1 MLKTVVGFMTLVGL
15 LFLIGYATSGA
26 PSDPNLTDLGLT
38 ASAVRAQNGAW
49 LMQFELRYT
58 GEAPLWRL
66 TNGPSPGRVPRELL
80 IEAFQLNP
88 AGTRLARPESRT
100 RDLPR
105 ASLTLNPGDTVSG
118 QVNLS
123 ARLPELAAA
132 IQESDVVLFWSHQI
146 RSADSQVLP
155 RLNGGVVIPKQN

>member
-1 MLKTVVGFMTLVGL
+1 MLKTVVGLMTLVGL

-38 ASAVRAQNGAW
+38 ASAVRAQNGGW

-58 GEAPLWRL
+58 GEAPLAVDERSLPWK
-66 TNGPSPGRVPRELL
+66 SPRELL

-132 IQESDVVLFWSHQI
+132 IQESDVVLFWSHQM

>member
-1 MLKTVVGFMTLVGL
+1 MLKAVLGFSTLVL
-15 LFLIGYATSGA
+15 LLCLIGYATSGA
-26 PSDPNLTDLGLT
+26 PSDPSQSDLDLT
-38 ASAVRAQNGAW
+38 ASPIRQANGAW
-49 LMQFELRYT
+49 LLQFELRFT
-58 GEAPLWRL
+58 GDAPLVVDERSLPWK
-66 TNGPSPGRVPRELL
+66 SSRELL

-88 AGTRLARPESRT
+88 AGTRLAHPESRT
-100 RDLPR
+100 RDLPH

-132 IQESDVVLFWSHQI
+132 IRESDVVLFWSHQM
-146 RSADSQVLP
+146 RSGDSQTLP

>member
-1 MLKTVVGFMTLVGL
+1 MLKTVLGFTTLIL
-15 LFLIGYATSGA
+15 LLCLIGYATSGA
-26 PSDPNLTDLGLT
+26 PSDPSQSDLGLT
-38 ASAVRAQNGAW
+38 ATPIRQENGAW
-49 LMQFELRYT
+49 LLQFELRHA
-58 GEAPLWRL
+58 GDAPLAVDERTLPWK
-66 TNGPSPGRVPRELL
+66 SPRELL

-88 AGTRLARPESRT
+88 ANTRLAHPEPRI

-132 IQESDVVLFWSHQI
+132 IRESDVVLFWSHQM
-146 RSADSQVLP
+146 RSGDSQTLP